1 DLVVYDLEKRDDI
14 VTQRDNVT
22 NFTQRVNAGRTRHRG
37 VELGAGVP
45 FARVWRLDAAWSW
58 SSQTYEEFLT
68 SQGDFSGKH
77 IEAAP
82 RVLGNTRLTWLPR
95 DRAGLQPEWG
105 RGGGYWLDAANT
117 AKYGGYDVLNLR
129 ANWALSTRLALSA
142 SIVNVTDERYAD

>member
-95 DRAGLQPEWG
+95 DPARLQL
-105 RGGGYWLDAANT
+105 RGGGGGASTGWTRRTPPSTAAT
-117 AKYGGYDVLNLR
+117 MCSTCVRTGRFRRGLR
-129 ANWALSTRLALSA
+129 FRPA
-142 SIVNVTDERYAD
+142 S